1 MNGNDVLDSSL
12 IYLSIISSSEF
23 YHTILNC
30 NEFLIIFCS
39 KTLCARFV
47 FVSSF
52 VSRAF
57 IAYFLYFLSLP
68 PTHFNGILSFYPH
81 TQTPIRSVSLR
92 WSAEASEQ
100 RAAWVKRTQ
109 HHYMFNGMRLFVWP
123 KKMEIRFICWI
134 IPKLCVCGVSGGSK
148 SEMFSA

>member
-23 YHTILNC
+23 YHTILSC
-30 NEFLIIFCS
+30 NEFLIIFSS

-81 TQTPIRSVSLR
+81 THTDTDSIRVASL
-92 WSAEASEQ
+92 
-100 RAAWVKRTQ
+100 K
-109 HHYMFNGMRLFVWP
+109 
-123 KKMEIRFICWI
+123 C
-134 IPKLCVCGVSGGSK
+134 
-148 SEMFSA
+148 

>member
-23 YHTILNC
+23 YHTILSC
-30 NEFLIIFCS
+30 NEFLIIFSS

-81 TQTPIRSVSLR
+81 THTDTHRHRFDPCR
-92 WSAEASEQ
+92 
-100 RAAWVKRTQ
+100 
-109 HHYMFNGMRLFVWP
+109 FVEVLKHLNKELP
-123 KKMEIRFICWI
+123 E
-134 IPKLCVCGVSGGSK
+134 
-148 SEMFSA
+148 